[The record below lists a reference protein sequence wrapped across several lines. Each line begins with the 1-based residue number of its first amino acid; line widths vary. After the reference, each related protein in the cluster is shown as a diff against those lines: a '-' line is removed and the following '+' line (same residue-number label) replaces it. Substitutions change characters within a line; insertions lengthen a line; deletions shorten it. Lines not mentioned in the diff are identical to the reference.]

1 MSSITTGEVRDPIT
15 GESII
20 LKQKH
25 QDVSVNSKYDPT
37 STFVDIDALTD
48 VCKSMQYKTYNVLTN
63 QSETTDYSSITKD
76 KILGK

>member
-20 LKQKH
+20 LKQKP
-25 QDVSVNSKYDPT
+25 QNVSINHKYDPT

-48 VCKSMQYKTYNVLTN
+48 VCKSMQYKTYNVLTG
-63 QSETTDYSSITKD
+63 QETTTDYSSITKD

>member
-15 GESII
+15 GEPII
-20 LKQKH
+20 LKQKS
-25 QDVSVNSKYDPT
+25 QDVSVNPKYDPT

-48 VCKSMQYKTYNVLTN
+48 VCKSMQYKTYNVLT
-63 QSETTDYSSITKD
+63 QQEETTDYSSITKD

>member
-20 LKQKH
+20 LKQKPTN
-25 QDVSVNSKYDPT
+25 VSINPKYDPT
-37 STFVDIDALTD
+37 STFVDIEALTD
-48 VCKSMQYKTYNVLTN
+48 VCKSMKYKTYNPNTGT
-63 QSETTDYSSITKD
+63 SEITDYSSITED